1 MKDRRMEQK
10 ELHTAKEDRD
20 MSSEGYRESS
30 PGNADMGEQE
40 IDLVEI
46 IRKLWTNKKL
56 IIRVTVVSMVLGV
69 LVALLSA
76 KEYTAGCTMVPQT
89 SDKNGGGSVTRLLS
103 QFGMGSIESVGA
115 VLSPKVYSKI
125 LGSVPFRKEVMYT
138 PLRFEKWD
146 EPITLVEYYTDSLYR
161 KFSLGQAILKYTVGL
176 PGVLLDAIRGKQEE
190 PDYPEEVAGPYL
202 ERYSLEEYA
211 CSKMIEN
218 IVTLDLND
226 KDGYLSLTVAMPE
239 PYVAAQLA
247 EKIQMLLQKYITE
260 FKVEKVQSNLDFV
273 QERYDE
279 AKREFEQIQGERA
292 AFRDANKNITSA
304 RALTEQEKL
313 DTRYNLALGVYSEL
327 AKQLEQAKI
336 QVKETTPILTVV
348 DPVSIPIERSKP
360 KRGLICI
367 MFTFLGLCVGA
378 GLVLGL
384 PALSQ
389 MTGNEKLR
397 KWVKD

>member
-1 MKDRRMEQK
+1 MKDRRMEQN
-10 ELHTAKEDRD
+10 ELHTAGEDRN
-20 MSSEGYRESS
+20 MSSGGYRG
-30 PGNADMGEQE
+30 PANTDMGEQE

-46 IRKLWTNKKL
+46 IRKLWINKKL
-56 IIRVTVVSMVLGV
+56 IIRVTVISMVLGV
-69 LVALLSA
+69 LVALLSS

-89 SDKNGGGSVTRLLS
+89 SDKNQGSSVASLMSR
-103 QFGMGSIESVGA
+103 FGMGSIENMGT

-125 LGSVPFRKEVMYT
+125 LESVPFRKEVMYT
-138 PLRFEKWD
+138 PLRFEDWD
-146 EPITLVEYYTDSLYR
+146 EPVTLVAYYTDSRYR
-161 KFSLGQAILKYTVGL
+161 KFNLGQTIKKYTIGL
-176 PGVLLDAIRGKQEE
+176 PGMLLGAIRGKQEE
-190 PDYPEEVAGPYL
+190 PDYPEEGEGPYL
-202 ERYSLEEYA
+202 ERYSLEEND
-211 CSKMIEN
+211 CSKIIEG

-247 EKIQMLLQKYITE
+247 EKVQTLLQKYITE

-292 AFRDANKNITSA
+292 AFRDANKKISSA

-348 DPVSIPIERSKP
+348 DPVSIPIEHSKP
-360 KRGLICI
+360 KRGLICVI
-367 MFTFLGLCVGA
+367 FTFLGLCAGA